1 MGTVVG
7 WVDLEALKES
17 WWDSPELADLQELLE
32 VAYEVCLAYAPAL
45 AAGAPVPKSWKKAQV
60 LHAKHLFARDKAGNR
75 DAVGPDGYTVSTF
88 PLVLESRSLLR
99 PRRSPFEGL
108 L

>member
-1 MGTVVG
+1 MTIVG

-17 WWDSPELADLQELLE
+17 WWDSPDLDDLQELLE
-32 VAYEVCLAYAPAL
+32 VAHEVCLAYAPTPPATI
-45 AAGAPVPKSWKKAQV
+45 PKSWKKAQV
-60 LHAKHLFARDKAGNR
+60 LHAKHLYARDKGGNR